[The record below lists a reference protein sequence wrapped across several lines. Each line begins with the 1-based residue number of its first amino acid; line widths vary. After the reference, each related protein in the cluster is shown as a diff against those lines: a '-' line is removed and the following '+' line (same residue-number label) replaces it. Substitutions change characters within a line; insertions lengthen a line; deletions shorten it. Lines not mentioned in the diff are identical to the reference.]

1 MPHHDRSE
9 PARTRHGSGE
19 HSPGARGGETGK
31 RRGFRDRPAQER
43 GRGEDPYRRSHT
55 DDERYSGRRRD
66 YDDQG
71 RRPSHRSFGSDEP
84 SRDQRERTGEGSRGR
99 YSGKDTRRETRT
111 GGARRGDSGTQFRSR
126 DAGRGRRWNSDEDPR
141 RSSRPTQRQRISAPA
156 LPEDIDPADLERGA
170 RAELRALG
178 RDNAQ
183 NVAKHLIMVQRLL
196 DSDPQRAYEHA
207 RYASSRAGRVAVVRE
222 TAGVAAYLAGHY
234 TEALREIRAARRLS
248 GLDLHRAIEADCER
262 ALGHHSKALQAA
274 QQADLT
280 QLDDIE
286 RAELA
291 MVVSGIRHEMGQ
303 TELGL
308 IIIEDA
314 IRARPRD
321 RETLRRLHSVRA
333 DRLEDLGRHSEAQAI
348 RERIGPDPEEEP
360 EEEIEVFDIQDE
372 AEHDEVEDAAN
383 DDAPQASGTQDH
395 ERAGS
400 APTEPEDGTV
410 PSAQEAASSSK
421 EAAAEAEEDDAQW
434 SASFAQRV
442 EAEMAEL
449 LEETDATDATE
460 AGHDADDEDDEAAPA
475 APQGAGTSAHSQEDP
490 QDAPASAAHQDTDD
504 PQEA

>member
-9 PARTRHGSGE
+9 PARHGSGE
-19 HSPGARGGETGK
+19 HSPGARGGESGK

-43 GRGEDPYRRSHT
+43 GRGNAPYRRGQG
-55 DDERYSGRRRD
+55 DGGRHPGHRRD
-66 YDDQG
+66 YDDEAQG
-71 RRPSHRSFGSDEP
+71 PSHRSSAGSGEP
-84 SRDQRERTGEGSRGR
+84 RRNQQDRTGQGPRSRHPR
-99 YSGKDTRRETRT
+99 KDPQRQTRT
-111 GGARRGDSGTQFRSR
+111 GGARRGDSGAELRPR
-126 DAGRGRRWNSDEDPR
+126 DTGRGGRRTSEDDAHRP
-141 RSSRPTQRQRISAPA
+141 SRPTQRQRISAPA

-196 DSDPQRAYEHA
+196 DQDPQRAYEHA

-222 TAGVAAYLAGHY
+222 TAGIAAYLAGHY

-262 ALGHHSKALQAA
+262 ALGHHSKALQVAE
-274 QQADLT
+274 QADPN

-321 RETLRRLHSVRA
+321 RQTLRRLHAVRA
-333 DRLEDLGRHSEAQAI
+333 DRLEDLGRHGEARAI
-348 RERIGPDPEEEP
+348 RERIGPDPQEA

-372 AEHDEVEDAAN
+372 AEDGAN
-383 DDAPQASGTQDH
+383 DDAPKATGAQARSGLAASTGGDHRPHADSQDH
-395 ERAGS
+395 EHPAG
-400 APTEPEDGTV
+400 APTGPEIEAGPT
-410 PSAQEAASSSK
+410 AQEAEVYAPA
-421 EAAAEAEEDDAQW
+421 EAPAEAEEDDAQW

-449 LEETDATDATE
+449 LEEAVPVE
-460 AGHDADDEDDEAAPA
+460 AGPDEIAPA
-475 APQGAGTSAHSQEDP
+475 PTAV
-490 QDAPASAAHQDTDD
+490 HQDTDD
-504 PQEA
+504 PQEN